1 MTNKDIYYRIYM
13 YGHTVPVN
21 NCIIDTDKEMNNM
34 IKTSASLLSCD
45 LANISG
51 EISRCKAAGVDWIHY
66 DVMDGAFVD
75 QITYGSPVLKC
86 VRAATDMFLDV
97 HLMVEDPGKQVKFFA
112 EAGADLI
119 DFHIESRCDPEKVL
133 TDIRSRGIKS
143 ALAVKPGT
151 PIDTVYP
158 YLELC
163 DMILVMTVE
172 PGYGG
177 QAFIPETLDKIRAL
191 RETADSRGL
200 TSLDIEVDGGI
211 NAKTAPLVKQAGA
224 NVLVA
229 GTGLFRAEDMVQAN
243 AELKAPQKGT
253 E

>member
-1 MTNKDIYYRIYM
+1 MI
-13 YGHTVPVN
+13 
-21 NCIIDTDKEMNNM
+21 NM
-34 IKTSASLLSCD
+34 IKTSASLLACD
-45 LANISG
+45 LSDISG
-51 EISRCKAAGVDWIHY
+51 ELSRCRAAGVDWIHF

-86 VRAATDMFLDV
+86 VRKSTDMFLDV
-97 HLMVEDPGKQVKFFA
+97 HLMVNDPESQIKFFA

-119 DFHIESRCDPEKVL
+119 SFHIESKSDPRGTLEL
-133 TDIRSRGIKS
+133 IRSLGVKS

-151 PIDTVYP
+151 PVEEVFP
-158 YLELC
+158 LLPLC
-163 DMILVMTVE
+163 DMVLVMTVE

-191 RETADSRGL
+191 RSFAGAE
-200 TSLDIEVDGGI
+200 LDIEVDGGI
-211 NAKTAPLVKQAGA
+211 NAKTAPLVREAGA

-229 GTGLFRAEDMVQAN
+229 GTGLFKAEDMAQAN
-243 AELKAPQKGT
+243 AALKASQKGA

>member
-1 MTNKDIYYRIYM
+1 MI
-13 YGHTVPVN
+13 
-21 NCIIDTDKEMNNM
+21 NM
-34 IKTSASLLSCD
+34 IKTSASLLACD
-45 LANISG
+45 LSDISG
-51 EISRCKAAGVDWIHY
+51 ELSRCRAAGVDWIHF

-86 VRAATDMFLDV
+86 VRRSTDMFLDV
-97 HLMVEDPGKQVKFFA
+97 HLMVNDPESQIKFFA

-119 DFHIESRCDPEKVL
+119 SFHIESKSDPRSTLEL
-133 TDIRSRGIKS
+133 IRSSGVKS

-151 PIDTVYP
+151 PVEEVFP
-158 YLELC
+158 LLPLC
-163 DMILVMTVE
+163 DMVLVMTVE

-191 RETADSRGL
+191 RSFAGAE
-200 TSLDIEVDGGI
+200 LDIEVDGGI
-211 NAKTAPLVKQAGA
+211 NAKTAPLVREAGA

-229 GTGLFRAEDMVQAN
+229 GTGMFKAEDMAQAN
-243 AELKAPQKGT
+243 AALKASQKGA

>member
-1 MTNKDIYYRIYM
+1 
-13 YGHTVPVN
+13 
-21 NCIIDTDKEMNNM
+21 M
-34 IKTSASLLSCD
+34 IKTSASLLACD
-45 LANISG
+45 LSDISG
-51 EISRCKAAGVDWIHY
+51 ELSRCRAAGVDWIHF

-86 VRAATDMFLDV
+86 VRRSTDMFLDV
-97 HLMVEDPGKQVKFFA
+97 HLMVNDPESQIKFFA

-119 DFHIESRCDPEKVL
+119 SFHIESKSDPRGTLEL
-133 TDIRSRGIKS
+133 IRSFGVKS

-151 PIDTVYP
+151 PVEEVFP
-158 YLELC
+158 LLPLC
-163 DMILVMTVE
+163 DMVLVMTVE

-191 RETADSRGL
+191 RSFAGAE
-200 TSLDIEVDGGI
+200 LDIEVDGGI
-211 NAKTAPLVKQAGA
+211 NAKTAPLVREVGA

-229 GTGLFRAEDMVQAN
+229 GTGLFKAEDMAQAN
-243 AELKAPQKGT
+243 AALKASQKGA

>member
-1 MTNKDIYYRIYM
+1 
-13 YGHTVPVN
+13 
-21 NCIIDTDKEMNNM
+21 M
-34 IKTSASLLSCD
+34 IKTSASLLACD

-51 EISRCKAAGVDWIHY
+51 ELARCRTAGVDWIHF
-66 DVMDGAFVD
+66 DVMDGAFVE

-86 VRAATDMFLDV
+86 VRAATDMFLDI
-97 HLMVEDPGKQVKFFA
+97 HLMVNDPASQVRFFA

-119 DFHIESRCDPEKVL
+119 DFHVESRSDPEATL
-133 TDIRSRGIKS
+133 RDIRSRGIKS

-151 PIDTVYP
+151 PVEAVYP

-163 DMILVMTVE
+163 DMVLVMTVE

-177 QAFIPETLDKIRAL
+177 QAFIPETLEKIRAL
-191 RETADSRGL
+191 RKTADERGL

-211 NAKTAPLVKQAGA
+211 NAKTAPLVKEAGA

-229 GTGLFRAEDMVQAN
+229 GTGLF
-243 AELKAPQKGT
+243 KAPDMAQADIQLKTLKG
-253 E
+253 EA